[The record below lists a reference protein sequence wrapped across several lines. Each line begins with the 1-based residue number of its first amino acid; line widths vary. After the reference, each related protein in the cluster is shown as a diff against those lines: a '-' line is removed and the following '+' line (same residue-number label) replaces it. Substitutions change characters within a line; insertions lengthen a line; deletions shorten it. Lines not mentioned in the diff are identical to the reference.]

1 MNDAQ
6 IIEDEALD
14 EPSIS
19 ILDILIVLAKYKKFI
34 TGIALGLTLMAALV
48 TFLIPNEYTATTR
61 LLPPQQNQSGA
72 AALLSQLGG
81 VAGMAAGVAGLK
93 NSSELY
99 VGMLASRTVGDRLIA
114 RFDLKKVYDV
124 EFDDKARKELVKN
137 TKITAEKNGLI
148 TIDVEDRDGK
158 RAAAIANAYVD
169 ELKQLTRTLAV
180 TEAAQR
186 RMFFERQLETAKD
199 NLANAEV
206 ALKGAI
212 DTRGVISVDV
222 ESRAVMET
230 MARLKAQISAKEIEL
245 NSMRAFVTSTNPN
258 FLRVSE
264 QLASLRS
271 ELSKLENG
279 RTSPTEGDTSDKKQA
294 GLDNIKLLRDVKYYQ
309 MLYEMLAKQF
319 EVARLDEAKEPS
331 IIQVLD
337 VAIVPE
343 RKSKPQRT
351 LIVIGAAVLSTIV
364 AVLLAFL
371 IEFQRKAAA
380 SPADAARWAELRG
393 HLRSGRL
400 K

>member
-6 IIEDEALD
+6 TFEDEMMD
-14 EPSIS
+14 EKSIS
-19 ILDILIVLAKYKKFI
+19 LVDILIVLAKHKKFI
-34 TGIALGLTLMAALV
+34 ASFTLGVTLAVAAGSLA
-48 TFLIPNEYTATTR
+48 IPDEYAATTR

-81 VAGMAAGVAGLK
+81 VASMAAGVAGLK
-93 NSSELY
+93 NSGELY
-99 VGMLASRTVGDRLIA
+99 VGMLASRTVADRLLA
-114 RFDLKKVYDV
+114 KFDLKKVYDV
-124 EFDDKARKELVKN
+124 DFDEQARKALTKN

-148 TIDVEDRDGK
+148 TIEVEDRDSK
-158 RAAAIANAYVD
+158 RSAAIANAYVD
-169 ELKQLTRTLAV
+169 ELKDLTKTLAV

-186 RMFFERQLETAKD
+186 RLFFERQLETAKN

-230 MARLKAQISAKEIEL
+230 IARLRAQISAKEIEL
-245 NSMRAFVTSTNPN
+245 NSMRAFVTSSNPN
-258 FLRVSE
+258 FQRVSE
-264 QLASLRS
+264 QLTSLRA
-271 ELSKLENG
+271 ELSRLQNG
-279 RTSPTEGDTSDKKQA
+279 RTDETPSVDGDKNRA

-337 VAIVPE
+337 SAIAPE
-343 RKSKPQRT
+343 RKSKPKRA
-351 LIVIGAAVLSTIV
+351 LIVIGGAVLGFVIAVLS
-364 AVLLAFL
+364 AFL
-371 IEFQRKAAA
+371 MDSSRKLKAAPE
-380 SPADAARWAELRG
+380 SAARWAELKSYLWRK
-393 HLRSGRL
+393 RA